1 MTTAEVLLGDLDGF
15 KKFRKEITE
24 LLEELQGYRN
34 DLFDNW
40 SHSMISALGDPK
52 QSLRLALFMNSFNM
66 TDCNGDFSLLL
77 SLQTSGRLM
86 ELSKKDQGK
95 LIVHYSERL
104 VTLLREVRQLSA
116 LGYIIPAKIQHA
128 AETAR
133 KFYRHGVIL
142 KQV

>member
-1 MTTAEVLLGDLDGF
+1 M
-15 KKFRKEITE
+15 
-24 LLEELQGYRN
+24 
-34 DLFDNW
+34 
-40 SHSMISALGDPK
+40 
-52 QSLRLALFMNSFNM
+52 
-66 TDCNGDFSLLL
+66 L

-86 ELSKKDQGK
+86 ELSKKEQGK

-116 LGYIIPAKIQHA
+116 LGYVIPAKIQHA

-142 KQV
+142 KQVSAITIFLRHAIYIRLIYQDRKHQIYTYSVHCILAYLSNCCKLLTLII

>member
-52 QSLRLALFMNSFNM
+52 QSLRLVLLPNNLYLIE
-66 TDCNGDFSLLL
+66 CNN
-77 SLQTSGRLM
+77 
-86 ELSKKDQGK
+86 
-95 LIVHYSERL
+95 
-104 VTLLREVRQLSA
+104 
-116 LGYIIPAKIQHA
+116 
-128 AETAR
+128 
-133 KFYRHGVIL
+133 
-142 KQV
+142 